1 MRIHD
6 PRISVAAL
14 LAGASLSVLGMA
26 APAVA
31 QDAPAAQTAG
41 PVQDATVGEV
51 VVTASRVARTGF
63 TAPTP
68 TQIIGADTLEKRGAT
83 NVAMV
88 LNELPAF
95 KATTTPATNGVR
107 AIFPGSYY
115 ADLRGL
121 GAVRTLVLVDG
132 KRFVPQVTTGLSSA
146 QVDLN
151 QIPSLMIDRTEV
163 VTGGASA
170 QWGSDAVAGV
180 VNLILKKNFSG
191 FEMNG
196 QIGESQYGDN
206 QEARIGFIAGKSF
219 ANDRAHATFAF
230 DYVRNNGVDD
240 AYTRPWG
247 RKGYGLIVNPCP
259 LQAAVSAACP
269 TGGNGQ
275 AQNLIIPDV
284 RYSQSTAGGIINNA
298 PGTPVALAGLRGLT
312 FGNVGDAPRAFQYGA
327 LVGSQFMQGGDLS
340 NIGQNIYTGIP
351 LGAAARRTN
360 AYSRFSYKLTD
371 DINAYVEG
379 SYAES
384 TGTSRSLPARNEQTN
399 PITIKLDNPYLPASV
414 LATINAYNAGKPAA
428 SQITSLNLGRYD
440 EDLQRQQSWVT
451 NYTTRFV
458 GGLEGSLPIAGNWK
472 WDTAYIWGTNRYIQ
486 RDFHDRILANFNFA
500 ADAALNPATG
510 QIVCRATIPG
520 ASFNAAAAGCVP
532 MNVFGNGAASS
543 AINYVTGTLY
553 SRTIYDQNAFNFNLR
568 GEPLHTWAG
577 PVSVATGFEWR
588 KESQVT
594 VVDPI
599 AEKAGYESTNARS
612 LSGDFNVKEGYL
624 ETVIPLARDF
634 AFAKS
639 FDLNGA
645 VRVTDYS
652 TSGTVTTWKAGATWT
667 PFDGFL
673 IRGARSRDIRAP
685 SLFEL
690 YTLPV
695 STILNIGLNQGVG
708 GGPSGNVG
716 VQALTGGNPN
726 LQPEK
731 ADTTT
736 LGFSYAPSFV
746 PGLQFSLDW
755 YNIDVKGAI
764 ASVTS
769 AQVATFCNTGN
780 AYYCG
785 LIVPNAPG
793 SASAYT
799 VNANYQ
805 NLNETKRAG
814 LDILVSYRTPLD
826 RFISGAP
833 GRLTLNFSGNYVLKY
848 GDNIANAGY
857 IERAG
862 ETVSTPRFTSTLT
875 GTYDIGKASVTVQW
889 RHIDSGVYN
898 VTFVEGVN
906 INDNTVDGADYINLS
921 GSFDVTDKLQ
931 LYAVANNVFNKAPPI
946 APQNFGYPTI
956 NTWFDLIGRTYK
968 MGVRYRF

>member
-14 LAGASLSVLGMA
+14 LAGASLAVLGVA
-26 APAVA
+26 APAAA
-31 QDAPAAQTAG
+31 QDAPAPQDTA
-41 PVQDATVGEV
+41 VGEV

-68 TQIIGADTLEKRGAT
+68 TQIVNADTLEKRGAT
-83 NVAMV
+83 NIAMV

-107 AIFPGSYY
+107 AIFPGSFY

-151 QIPSLMIDRTEV
+151 QIPALMLDRTEV

-180 VNLILKKNFSG
+180 VNLILKKNFAG
-191 FEMNG
+191 FEMNAQVG
-196 QIGESQYGDN
+196 QSMYADN

-219 ANDRAHATFAF
+219 LDDRAHATFAF

-240 AYTRPWG
+240 AYSRPWG
-247 RKGYGLIVNPCP
+247 RQGYGLVTNPCA
-259 LQAAVSAACP
+259 LQAAVSANCP
-269 TGGNGQ
+269 TGGNGL

-298 PGTPVALAGLRGLT
+298 PGTPVALAGLRGIT
-312 FGNVGDAPRAFQYGA
+312 FGNVGSAPRAFQYGT
-327 LVGSQFMQGGDLS
+327 LVGSQFMQGGDQV
-340 NIGQNIYTGIP
+340 NQGQNIYTGIP
-351 LGAAARRTN
+351 LGASSRRTN

-384 TGTSRSLPARNEQTN
+384 TGSSRSLPARNEQTN
-399 PITIKLDNPYLPASV
+399 AIPIKLDNPYIPASI
-414 LATINAYNAGKPAA
+414 LQTINAYNVGKAPAQ
-428 SQITSLNLGRYD
+428 QITGFNLGRVS
-440 EDLQRQQSWVT
+440 EDLQRQRSVVS

-472 WDTAYIWGTNRYIQ
+472 WDAAYVYGMNRYTQ
-486 RDFHDRILANFNFA
+486 HVNHDRILANFNFA
-500 ADAALNPATG
+500 ADAAVNPATG

-532 MNVFGNGAASS
+532 MNVFGNGAGVGAQG
-543 AINYVTGTLY
+543 YVTGTLY
-553 SRTIYDQNAFNFNLR
+553 SRTIYDQNAFNFNLT
-568 GEPLHTWAG
+568 GEPVHTWAG

-594 VVDPI
+594 VVDAI

-624 ETVIPLARDF
+624 ETVIPLARDM

-645 VRVTDYS
+645 VRITDYS
-652 TSGTVTTWKAGATWT
+652 TSGTVTTWKVGATYT

-695 STILNIGLNQGVG
+695 STILNIGLNQSIG

-716 VQALTGGNPN
+716 VQGLTGGNAN

-736 LGFSYAPSFV
+736 IGFSYSPSFV
-746 PGLQFSLDW
+746 PGLQVSLDW
-755 YNIDVKGAI
+755 YNINVKGAI
-764 ASVTS
+764 ASVTA

-780 AYYCG
+780 QYYCG
-785 LIVPNAPG
+785 LIVPNGVGA
-793 SASAYT
+793 ASAYT

-805 NLNETKRAG
+805 NLNQTKRSG
-814 LDILVSYRTPLD
+814 LDILASYRTPLD
-826 RFISGAP
+826 RFLSGAP
-833 GRLTLNFSGNYVLKY
+833 GRLTVSFAGNYVLKY
-848 GDNIANAGY
+848 GDNVANAGY

-862 ETVSTPRFTSTLT
+862 ETVSTPRFTSALT
-875 GTYDIGKASVTVQW
+875 ATYDIGKASVTAQW
-889 RHIDSGVYN
+889 RHIDGGLYN

-906 INDNTVDGADYINLS
+906 INDNTIDGADYINLS
-921 GSFDVTDKLQ
+921 GSYDLTEKLQ
-931 LYAVANNVFNKAPPI
+931 LFGVVNNLFNKQPPF